1 MIRYSVM
8 ANLPV
13 IDDFGDTQ
21 LNRLARDYRNA
32 LNDRRPPFG
41 NIYLLELVKPVSI
54 DIKYQLTN
62 MFNDA
67 IKNKARVKLEEIDN
81 ILETEIPDDANY

>member
-1 MIRYSVM
+1 M

-13 IDDFGDTQ
+13 IDDFGDSQ

-41 NIYLLELVKPVSI
+41 NIYLLELTRPVSR

-67 IKNKARVKLEEIDN
+67 IKNKVRVKLDVIDD
-81 ILETEIPDDANY
+81 ILESEIPNDANY